1 MRAKMAVRIGTSA
14 RMKTTLAMSVST
26 DAPMKAMLATV
37 LVAMT
42 AMPARPAM
50 KGPLPPRTMRTI
62 SQLTV
67 MEVKSRSPRATT
79 MAHFS
84 APASR
89 RSGKSRVNRSPPM
102 RGDEKTEA
110 EQGIRRGRFHDRPIV
125 DLVRTAACDAT
136 LMNAPHHTCQPS
148 QVECVHHRQPYPYK
162 KSSAACQF

>member
-26 DAPMKAMLATV
+26 EAPMKAMLATV

-89 RSGKSRVNRSPPM
+89 RSGKSRVNRSPPSVVM
-102 RGDEKTEA
+102 RKPK
-110 EQGIRRGRFHDRPIV
+110 RSRGFDVGAFMIV
-125 DLVRTAACDAT
+125 R
-136 LMNAPHHTCQPS
+136 
-148 QVECVHHRQPYPYK
+148 
-162 KSSAACQF
+162 